1 MYVRTRIL
9 ISGLVQGVFFRREVT
24 RLARRLDVTG
34 WVRNLPDGNVEVVA
48 EGDKQKLD
56 ELVQFCRIGPSRARV
71 KDVGVDWSDFKGE
84 FRGFRI
90 TH

>member
-1 MYVRTRIL
+1 MYARTRIL

-56 ELVQFCRIGPSRARV
+56 EIVQFCRIGPSGARV
-71 KDVGVDWSDFKGE
+71 KDVGVDWSDFRGE

>member
-1 MYVRTRIL
+1 
-9 ISGLVQGVFFRREVT
+9 VQGVFFRREVT

-56 ELVQFCRIGPSRARV
+56 EIVQFCRIGPSGARV
-71 KDVGVDWSDFKGE
+71 KDVGVDWSDFRGE

>member
-1 MYVRTRIL
+1 MYARTRIL

-56 ELVQFCRIGPSRARV
+56 EIVQFCRIGPSGARV

>member
-1 MYVRTRIL
+1 M
-9 ISGLVQGVFFRREVT
+9 ISGMVQGVLFRREIT
-24 RLARRLDVTG
+24 SLARQLDITG
-34 WVRNLPDGNVEVVA
+34 WVRNLQDGRVEVMA
-48 EGDKQKLD
+48 EGGKEKLD

-71 KDVGVDWSDFKGE
+71 KNIEVDWSDFKDE